1 MLKFPFNR
9 VADQEAQ
16 THMFSCGIY
25 EILNDYWLK
34 LVHGFCF
41 VTFVGQFFLHY
52 YTIDIAIIRS
62 SRLVVFCKKGILTK
76 FAKFTRKHLRQGLVF
91 NEAADLE
98 FNFNEKKRFWHRCFI
113 VNFARFLIT
122 TLLKKPLDGCFCRN
136 PFRLF
141 KNDVTHIFLLSI
153 FSD

>member
-1 MLKFPFNR
+1 MLKFLFNR
-9 VADQEAQ
+9 VADQETQ

-34 LVHGFCF
+34 LVHGFCS

-76 FAKFTRKHLRQGLVF
+76 FAKFTRKHLR
-91 NEAADLE
+91 
-98 FNFNEKKRFWHRCFI
+98 
-113 VNFARFLIT
+113 
-122 TLLKKPLDGCFCRN
+122 
-136 PFRLF
+136 
-141 KNDVTHIFLLSI
+141 
-153 FSD
+153 